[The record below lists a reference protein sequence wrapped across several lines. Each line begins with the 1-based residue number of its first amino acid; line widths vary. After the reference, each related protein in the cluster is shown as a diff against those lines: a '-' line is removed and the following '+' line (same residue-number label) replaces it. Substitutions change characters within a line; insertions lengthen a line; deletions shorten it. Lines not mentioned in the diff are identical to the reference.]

1 MVSEPRKQSMALM
14 EHGLQILLKRYEL
27 SIEDKMA
34 AGAFGCAT
42 NYGWNAISYPEP
54 ANSLR
59 RMLDENEG
67 LWK

>member
-34 AGAFGCAT
+34 AGALVR
-42 NYGWNAISYPEP
+42 YELWVER
-54 ANSLR
+54 SLVPR
-59 RMLDENEG
+59 AC
-67 LWK
+67 